1 MRWSIWYSY
10 NSNHTC
16 LYGPRGGLN
25 DADACGNIWAK
36 PGEFKHLVAKLST
49 AIKHDSWGSLEE
61 ASTEYSQIATKVIN
75 FLAGKQSSTAK
86 LEIEFMKTSAMLQVK
101 ANAS

>member
-1 MRWSIWYSY
+1 MQM
-10 NSNHTC
+10 
-16 LYGPRGGLN
+16 L
-25 DADACGNIWAK
+25 AGNIWAK

-75 FLAGKQSSTAK
+75 FLAGKQSSNAK
-86 LEIEFMKTSAMLQVK
+86 LEIEFMKKLVLYQHPAYSLTIK
-101 ANAS
+101 